1 MQEKVNRKEPGRQR
15 EGVRRTGASFK
26 ETGTHTTHRPV
37 GQGEGVHDEP
47 VRRKFQP

>member
-26 ETGTHTTHRPV
+26 ETGTHTHTAPWGRER
-37 GQGEGVHDEP
+37 G
-47 VRRKFQP
+47 FTMNL